1 MAYFFPEGIPPLTEA
16 EENNKAVFRQLY
28 GGAAPEQL
36 LRESATLPYP
46 RTTSAMETI
55 QHAPWGPE
63 EVMKL
68 HTAKQL
74 DVVGNLH
81 ERYFPVGMHT
91 HEGIELL
98 CVLRGACPHRVADT
112 RGTLQE
118 GDVLL
123 IAPGTQ
129 HAFLAVSDDCLIYN
143 LFFPLEHFE
152 AAFQPVLR
160 SQSELSTFLLKTL
173 YTGSRNSWMLFH
185 LGDYFRGDNHLAEF
199 HEAWFHPT
207 PLLRERINA
216 VAQLFLLDL
225 LERSARPPEVSLDT
239 QPGGDA
245 RAQAMIAYVRGHA
258 GTASVQDLSQVF
270 NYSTRQVSRIFRQVT
285 GQSCID
291 FIQTCRQEQFLALL
305 VGSDISISRALELA
319 GIRSVS
325 QFFSEFRGRYGM
337 SPAEYRQT
345 YRKNA

>member
-1 MAYFFPEGIPPLTEA
+1 MPSCMEL
-16 EENNKAVFRQLY
+16 
-28 GGAAPEQL
+28 QL
-36 LRESATLPYP
+36 LNDREREHKRRFLHSPGVGVPPGMLLRDLELLNSLAYQLPAETSSGRPSRLTVIPGSARLPE
-46 RTTSAMETI
+46 A
-55 QHAPWGPE
+55 
-63 EVMKL
+63 
-68 HTAKQL
+68 L
-74 DVVGNLH
+74 DVYVQYH
-81 ERYFPVGMHT
+81 ERYFPIYLHT
-91 HEGIELL
+91 HDWLELL
-98 CVLRGACPHRVADT
+98 CVVSGQCPHRVGSNIGELSA
-112 RGTLQE
+112 
-118 GDVLL
+118 GDVL
-123 IAPGTQ
+123 IISPGTQ
-129 HAFLAVSDDCLIYN
+129 HSFLAMADDCLIYN
-143 LFFPLEHFE
+143 IYLPLQDFE
-152 AAFQPVLR
+152 QVFQPVL
-160 SQSELSTFLLKTL
+160 QGGGLLSTFLLKTL